1 MMVLGQIHGEIYIFQ
16 QLLLYLEV
24 NNVVLEAPLPITM
37 HFEGNGIKKMWAYGL
52 NIQP

>member
-24 NNVVLEAPLPITM
+24 NNVVLEAPLPIAM
-37 HFEGNGIKKMWAYGL
+37 HLKAILFQKRGHMA
-52 NIQP
+52 